1 MIANSDQ
8 TLNDKIMALILKEME
23 RQEKKASIVSTE
35 TGIPKWNLSRYL
47 NGKREM
53 DMDTLI
59 IILKSLQCSL
69 QIRNDRTGEVTNVE

>member
-1 MIANSDQ
+1 MVSDPDRGIERIA
-8 TLNDKIMALILKEME
+8 ALIMKEMK
-23 RQEKKASIVSTE
+23 RQGIKATNIAQE

-59 IILKSLQCSL
+59 LILKSLHCSL
-69 QIRNDRTGEVTNVE
+69 QIRNDRTGEIINVE